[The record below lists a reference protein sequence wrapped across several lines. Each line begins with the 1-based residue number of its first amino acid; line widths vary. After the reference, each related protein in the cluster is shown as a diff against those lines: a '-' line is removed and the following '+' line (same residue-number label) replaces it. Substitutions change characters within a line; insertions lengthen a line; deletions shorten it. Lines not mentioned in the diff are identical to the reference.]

1 MVISNLNVHD
11 FFYRRLYQAMI
22 KKNKD
27 NLKTK
32 KKKTKVH
39 GTLNID
45 LSKSEFLNNNEAKS
59 NRLFGKI
66 CLFAGFL
73 VLFCL
78 VLNEIGIFRIAP
90 VIMRITCIASA
101 ILFFI
106 PFLISYILKCN
117 SDWVKYF
124 MITDILIVVV
134 MLYSVLSYHV
144 MMMWLFPLI
153 CSIIY
158 FDKRL
163 VHFAIFT
170 TIPAIVLGHYLACT
184 FLLLGDDPLRTVQ
197 AAMLYGALP
206 RIILFLSVAFVA
218 RQVTRKAS
226 KMLSNAIENSNEI
239 GRMTN
244 GIQLVMSQTQNLM
257 GTRDMQVL
265 AGRLVGNLSDLLV
278 LMLNPEKK
286 PAGTIGVLDGDHFYT
301 VDNNGNPTNICRD
314 LGDDI
319 GFEFNNARF
328 KLAKHIEGA
337 TSYAEEREG
346 FVNIRFYDHGNLT
359 GFAVFRQDVESDDY
373 SMKEVLNIYT
383 HSTTSIINNTML
395 TFNMFRTQEQLAYSL
410 AVVSE
415 NSSQETGQHIRRVSE
430 YARVMGKFICTNEEQ
445 LETFRIAAMLHDIGK
460 LMIPKEIIEKPG
472 RLTAEE
478 FGVMKK
484 HVIYGRDIIGS
495 APGEVMEM
503 ARHIILHH
511 HERWDGTG
519 YLGVSGEDI
528 NQFARYV
535 SVCDVFDALL
545 SRRSYNAAW
554 PAQKVYEE
562 ITSQSGRQFDPS
574 AVEAFKKCYV
584 DMLKIRDQFPDDEN
598 DEETLITTNTQDV
611 SADNNKEN
619 EQEEHKRKALPK
631 INVDPAI
638 VTPISI

>member
-1 MVISNLNVHD
+1 MKNDNKDTL
-11 FFYRRLYQAMI
+11 R
-22 KKNKD
+22 KNK
-27 NLKTK
+27 K
-32 KKKTKVH
+32 KKVH
-39 GTLNID
+39 GTLNIN
-45 LSKSEFLNNNEAKS
+45 LSKTQFMNSNEARA
-59 NRLFGKI
+59 NRLYGKI

-73 VLFCL
+73 VLLCL
-78 VLNEIGIFRIAP
+78 ILNESGVFRIAP
-90 VIMRITCIASA
+90 VIMRIICIASA

-106 PFLISYILKCN
+106 PFVISYVLKK
-117 SDWVKYF
+117 SGEWVKYF
-124 MITDILIVVV
+124 MITDILIVVI

-144 MMMWLFPLI
+144 MMLWLFPLVS
-153 CSIIY
+153 SIIY
-158 FDKRL
+158 FDKKL

-170 TIPAIVLGHYLACT
+170 TIPAIVLGHYLAAT
-184 FLLLGDDPLRTVQ
+184 FLLLGDDPLRTVK
-197 AAMLYGALP
+197 AAMLYGAFP
-206 RIILFLSVAFVA
+206 RIIVFLPIAFIA
-218 RQVTRKAS
+218 RQVARKAS

-244 GIQLVMSQTQNLM
+244 GIQLVMSHTQGLM
-257 GTRDMQVL
+257 GTRDMTVL
-265 AGRLVGNLSDLLV
+265 AGRLVANLGDLLE
-278 LMLNPEKK
+278 LMLRPENR
-286 PAGTIGVLDGDHFYT
+286 PSGTVGVLDGDHFYT
-301 VDNNGNPTNICRD
+301 VDGDGNPNNICRD

-328 KLAKHIEGA
+328 RLSKHVEGA

-346 FVNIRFYDHGNLT
+346 FVNIRFYDKGKLT
-359 GFAVFRQDVESDDY
+359 GFAVFKQDVESDDY

-383 HSTTSIINNTML
+383 YSTTSIINNTML
-395 TFNMFRTQEQLAYSL
+395 TFDMFRTQEQLAYSL

-430 YARVMGKFICTNEEQ
+430 YARVMGKFICENEEQ

-484 HVIYGRDIIGS
+484 HVIFGRDIIGN
-495 APGEVMEM
+495 APGDVMEM

-528 NQFARYV
+528 DKFARYV

-545 SRRSYNAAW
+545 SRRSYKAAW

-584 DMLKIRDQFPDDEN
+584 EMIKIRDQFPDDEN
-598 DEETLITTNTQDV
+598 DEENLVTANTQIVTAEND
-611 SADNNKEN
+611 KIN
-619 EQEEHKRKALPK
+619 EQEKQRRRVLPK

>member
-1 MVISNLNVHD
+1 MKND
-11 FFYRRLYQAMI
+11 
-22 KKNKD
+22 NKD
-27 NLKTK
+27 TLK
-32 KKKTKVH
+32 KKKKKIKVH
-39 GTLNID
+39 GSLNIN
-45 LSKSEFLNNNEAKS
+45 LSKSEFMNNNEAKS

-78 VLNEIGIFRIAP
+78 VLNEAGVFRIAP
-90 VIMRITCIASA
+90 VIMRISCLASA

-106 PFLISYILKCN
+106 PFVISYVLKRN
-117 SDWVKYF
+117 GDWVKYF
-124 MITDILIVVV
+124 MITDILIVVI

-144 MMMWLFPLI
+144 MMLWLFPLVS
-153 CSIIY
+153 SIIY
-158 FDKRL
+158 FDKKL

-206 RIILFLSVAFVA
+206 RVILFLSIAFIA
-218 RQVTRKAS
+218 RQVTKKAS
-226 KMLSNAIENSNEI
+226 KMLTNAIENSNEI
-239 GRMTN
+239 GRMTS
-244 GIQLVMSQTQNLM
+244 GIQLVMSQTQKLM
-257 GTRDMQVL
+257 GTRDMRIL
-265 AGRLVGNLSDLLV
+265 AGRLVKNLGDLLV
-278 LMLNPEKK
+278 LMLKLENRPV
-286 PAGTIGVLDGDHFYT
+286 GTVGVLDGDKFYT
-301 VDNNGNPTNICRD
+301 VDSNGNPNNICRD

-328 KLAKHIEGA
+328 KLSKQINDA

-346 FVNIRFYDHGNLT
+346 FVNIRFYDHGKLT
-359 GFAVFRQDVESDDY
+359 GFAIFRQDVESDDY

-383 HSTTSIINNTML
+383 YSTTSIINNTML
-395 TFNMFRTQEQLAYSL
+395 TFDMFRTQEQLAYSL

-430 YARVMGKFICTNEEQ
+430 YARVMGKYICANDEQ

-484 HVIYGRDIIGS
+484 HVIYGRDIIGN

-528 NQFARYV
+528 NKFARYV

-545 SRRSYNAAW
+545 SRRSYKAAW

-598 DEETLITTNTQDV
+598 DEENIITANSETIVTAETDK
-611 SADNNKEN
+611 ST
-619 EQEEHKRKALPK
+619 EEVQKKKALPK

>member
-1 MVISNLNVHD
+1 MNNE
-11 FFYRRLYQAMI
+11 
-22 KKNKD
+22 NKD
-27 NLKTK
+27 TLK
-32 KKKTKVH
+32 KKKKKKVH
-39 GTLNID
+39 GTLNIN
-45 LSKSEFLNNNEAKS
+45 LSKDEFMSNNEDRS

-73 VLFCL
+73 VLFYL
-78 VLNEIGIFRIAP
+78 ILNEVGVFKIAP
-90 VIMRITCIASA
+90 VIMRISCIASA

-106 PFLISYILKCN
+106 PFVISYVLKRTGE
-117 SDWVKYF
+117 WVKYF
-124 MITDILIVVV
+124 MITDILLIVL
-134 MLYSVLSYHV
+134 MLYSVMSYHV
-144 MMMWLFPLI
+144 MMLWLFPLVG
-153 CSIIY
+153 SIIY

-163 VHFAIFT
+163 VRFAECI
-170 TIPAIVLGHYLACT
+170 TIPGIILGHYLASQ
-184 FLLLGDDPLRTVQ
+184 FLLLGDDPLRTAQ

-206 RIILFLSVAFVA
+206 RVILFLAIAFVA
-218 RQVTRKAS
+218 RQVTKKAS

-244 GIQLVMSQTQNLM
+244 GIQMVMSQTQNLM
-257 GTRDMQVL
+257 GTRDMRVL
-265 AGRLVGNLSDLLV
+265 AGRMVTNLSDLLE
-278 LMLNPEKK
+278 LMLHPEKK
-286 PAGTIGVLDGDHFYT
+286 PVGTVGVLDGDRFYT
-301 VDNNGNPTNICRD
+301 VDTDGNPNNICRD

-328 KLAKHIEGA
+328 KLSKYVENAS
-337 TSYAEEREG
+337 SYSEEREG
-346 FVNIRFYDHGNLT
+346 FVNIRFYDHGKLT

-383 HSTTSIINNTML
+383 YSTTSIINNTML
-395 TFNMFRTQEQLAYSL
+395 TFDMFRTQEQLAYSL

-430 YARVMGKFICTNEEQ
+430 YARIMGQYVCSNVEQ

-484 HVIYGRDIIGS
+484 HVIYGRDIIGN

-528 NQFARYV
+528 DKFARYV

-545 SRRSYNAAW
+545 SRRSYKAAW

-584 DMLKIRDQFPDDEN
+584 EMLKIRDQFPDDEN
-598 DEETLITTNTQDV
+598 DEENIVTANSEAI
-611 SADNNKEN
+611 AAEAEKIH
-619 EQEEHKRKALPK
+619 EQEEHRKKFLPK
-631 INVDPAI
+631 IKVDPSI

>member
-1 MVISNLNVHD
+1 MKND
-11 FFYRRLYQAMI
+11 
-22 KKNKD
+22 NKD
-27 NLKTK
+27 TLK
-32 KKKTKVH
+32 KKKKKVH
-39 GTLNID
+39 GSLNIN
-45 LSKSEFLNNNEAKS
+45 LSKSEFMNNNEAKS
-59 NRLFGKI
+59 NRLFCKI

-78 VLNEIGIFRIAP
+78 VLNEVGVFRIAP
-90 VIMRITCIASA
+90 VIMRISCLASA

-106 PFLISYILKCN
+106 PFVISYVLKRN
-117 SDWVKYF
+117 GDWVKYF
-124 MITDILIVVV
+124 MIIDILIVVI
-134 MLYSVLSYHV
+134 MLYSLLSYHV
-144 MMMWLFPLI
+144 MMLWLFPLVS
-153 CSIIY
+153 SIIY
-158 FDKRL
+158 FDKKL

-170 TIPAIVLGHYLACT
+170 TIPAILLGHYLACT

-206 RIILFLSVAFVA
+206 RVILFLSIAFIA
-218 RQVTRKAS
+218 RQVTKKAS
-226 KMLSNAIENSNEI
+226 KMLTNAIENSNEI
-239 GRMTN
+239 GRMTS
-244 GIQLVMSQTQNLM
+244 GIQLVMSQNQKLM
-257 GTRDMQVL
+257 GTRDIRIL
-265 AGRLVGNLSDLLV
+265 AGRLVKNLGDLLV
-278 LMLNPEKK
+278 LMLKLENRPV
-286 PAGTIGVLDGDHFYT
+286 GTVGVLDGDKFYT
-301 VDNNGNPTNICRD
+301 VDSNGNPNNICRD

-328 KLAKHIEGA
+328 KLSKQINDA

-346 FVNIRFYDHGNLT
+346 FVNIRFYDHGKLT
-359 GFAVFRQDVESDDY
+359 GFAIFRQDVESDDY

-383 HSTTSIINNTML
+383 YSTTSIINNTML
-395 TFNMFRTQEQLAYSL
+395 TFDMFRTQEQLAYSL

-430 YARVMGKFICTNEEQ
+430 YARVMGKYICANDEQ

-484 HVIYGRDIIGS
+484 HVIYGRDIIGN

-528 NQFARYV
+528 NKFARYV

-545 SRRSYNAAW
+545 SRRSYKPAW
-554 PAQKVYEE
+554 SAQKVYEE

-574 AVEAFKKCYV
+574 AVEAFKNCYV

-598 DEETLITTNTQDV
+598 DEENIITANSETIVTAETDK
-611 SADNNKEN
+611 ST
-619 EQEEHKRKALPK
+619 EEAQKKKALPK

>member
-1 MVISNLNVHD
+1 MSNE
-11 FFYRRLYQAMI
+11 
-22 KKNKD
+22 NKD
-27 NLKTK
+27 TLK
-32 KKKTKVH
+32 KKKKKQKAY
-39 GTLNID
+39 GKLNIN
-45 LSKSEFLNNNEAKS
+45 LSKDQFMTDNETKS
-59 NRLFGKI
+59 NKLFGKI

-78 VLNEIGIFRIAP
+78 ILNEVGVFRIAP
-90 VIMRITCIASA
+90 VIMRISCIASA

-106 PFLISYILKCN
+106 PFVISYVLKRTGE
-117 SDWVKYF
+117 WVKYF
-124 MITDILIVVV
+124 MITDILLIVI

-144 MMMWLFPLI
+144 MILWLFPLV

-163 VHFAIFT
+163 VHFTEFT
-170 TIPAIVLGHYLACT
+170 TIPAIVLGHYLACK
-184 FLLLGDDPLRTVQ
+184 FLLLGDDPLRTVE

-206 RIILFLSVAFVA
+206 RVILFLAIAFVG
-218 RQVTRKAS
+218 RQVTKKAS

-257 GTRDMQVL
+257 GTRDMRVL
-265 AGRLVGNLSDLLV
+265 AGRMVTNLSDLLV
-278 LMLNPEKK
+278 LMLNPETK
-286 PAGTIGVLDGDHFYT
+286 PVGTVGVLDGDYFYT
-301 VDNNGNPTNICRD
+301 VDSNGNPNNICRD
-314 LGDDI
+314 LGDEI

-328 KLAKHIEGA
+328 KLNKRAENV

-346 FVNIRFYDHGNLT
+346 FVNIRFYDHGKLT
-359 GFAVFRQDVESDDY
+359 GFAVFRQDVEPDDY

-395 TFNMFRTQEQLAYSL
+395 TFDMFRTQEQLAYSL

-430 YARVMGKFICTNEEQ
+430 YARIMGQYVCQNEEQ

-484 HVIYGRDIIGS
+484 HVIYGRDIIGN

-503 ARHIILHH
+503 ARSIILHH

-528 NQFARYV
+528 DKFARYV

-545 SRRSYNAAW
+545 SRRSYKAAW

-584 DMLKIRDQFPDDEN
+584 EMLRIRDQFPDDEN
-598 DEETLITTNTQDV
+598 DEENII
-611 SADNNKEN
+611 SADSQIVTAKNDKLD
-619 EQEEHKRKALPK
+619 EQEQKRRALPK
-631 INVDPAI
+631 IQVDPSI

>member
-1 MVISNLNVHD
+1 MKND
-11 FFYRRLYQAMI
+11 
-22 KKNKD
+22 NKD
-27 NLKTK
+27 TLK
-32 KKKTKVH
+32 KKKKKVH
-39 GTLNID
+39 GSLNIN
-45 LSKSEFLNNNEAKS
+45 LSKSEFMNNNEAKS
-59 NRLFGKI
+59 NRLFCKI

-78 VLNEIGIFRIAP
+78 VLNEVGVFRIAP
-90 VIMRITCIASA
+90 VIMRISCLASA

-106 PFLISYILKCN
+106 PFVISYVLKRN
-117 SDWVKYF
+117 GDWVKYF
-124 MITDILIVVV
+124 MIIDILIVVI
-134 MLYSVLSYHV
+134 MLYSLLSYHV
-144 MMMWLFPLI
+144 MMLWLFPLVS
-153 CSIIY
+153 SIIY
-158 FDKRL
+158 FDKKL

-170 TIPAIVLGHYLACT
+170 TIPAILLGHYLACT

-206 RIILFLSVAFVA
+206 RVILFLSIAFIA
-218 RQVTRKAS
+218 RQVTKKAS
-226 KMLSNAIENSNEI
+226 KMLTNAIENSNEI
-239 GRMTN
+239 GRMTS
-244 GIQLVMSQTQNLM
+244 GIQLVMSQNQKLM
-257 GTRDMQVL
+257 GTRDIRIL
-265 AGRLVGNLSDLLV
+265 AGRLVKNLGDLLV
-278 LMLNPEKK
+278 LMLKLENRPV
-286 PAGTIGVLDGDHFYT
+286 GTVGVLDGDKFYT
-301 VDNNGNPTNICRD
+301 VDSNGNPNNICRD

-328 KLAKHIEGA
+328 KLSKQINDA
-337 TSYAEEREG
+337 TSYAEKREG
-346 FVNIRFYDHGNLT
+346 FVNIRFYDHGKLT
-359 GFAVFRQDVESDDY
+359 GFAIFRQDVESDDY

-383 HSTTSIINNTML
+383 YSTTSIINNTML
-395 TFNMFRTQEQLAYSL
+395 TFDMFRTQEQLAYSL

-430 YARVMGKFICTNEEQ
+430 YARVMGKYICANDEQ

-484 HVIYGRDIIGS
+484 HVIYGRDIIGN

-528 NQFARYV
+528 NKFARYV

-545 SRRSYNAAW
+545 SRRSYKPAW
-554 PAQKVYEE
+554 SAQKVYEE

-574 AVEAFKKCYV
+574 AVEAFKNCYV

-598 DEETLITTNTQDV
+598 DEENIITANSETIVTAETDK
-611 SADNNKEN
+611 ST
-619 EQEEHKRKALPK
+619 EEAQKKKALPK

>member
-1 MVISNLNVHD
+1 MKND
-11 FFYRRLYQAMI
+11 
-22 KKNKD
+22 NKD
-27 NLKTK
+27 TLK
-32 KKKTKVH
+32 KKKKKVH
-39 GTLNID
+39 GSLNIN
-45 LSKSEFLNNNEAKS
+45 LSKSEFMNNNEAKS
-59 NRLFGKI
+59 NRLFCKI

-78 VLNEIGIFRIAP
+78 VLNEAGVFRIAP
-90 VIMRITCIASA
+90 VIMRISCLASA

-106 PFLISYILKCN
+106 PFVISYVLKRN
-117 SDWVKYF
+117 GDWVKYF
-124 MITDILIVVV
+124 MIIDILIVVI
-134 MLYSVLSYHV
+134 MLYSLLSYHV
-144 MMMWLFPLI
+144 MMLWLFPLVS
-153 CSIIY
+153 SIIY
-158 FDKRL
+158 FDKKL

-170 TIPAIVLGHYLACT
+170 TIPAILLGHYLACT

-206 RIILFLSVAFVA
+206 RVILFLSIAFIA
-218 RQVTRKAS
+218 RQVTKKAS
-226 KMLSNAIENSNEI
+226 KMLTNAIENSNEI
-239 GRMTN
+239 GRMTS
-244 GIQLVMSQTQNLM
+244 GIQLVMSQNQKLM
-257 GTRDMQVL
+257 GTRDIRIL
-265 AGRLVGNLSDLLV
+265 AGRLVKNLGDLLV
-278 LMLNPEKK
+278 LMLKLENRPV
-286 PAGTIGVLDGDHFYT
+286 GTVGVLDGDKFYT
-301 VDNNGNPTNICRD
+301 VDSNGNPNNICRD

-328 KLAKHIEGA
+328 KLSKQINDA
-337 TSYAEEREG
+337 TSYAEKREG
-346 FVNIRFYDHGNLT
+346 FVNIRFYDHGKLT
-359 GFAVFRQDVESDDY
+359 GFAIFRQDVESDDY

-383 HSTTSIINNTML
+383 YSTTSIINNTML
-395 TFNMFRTQEQLAYSL
+395 TFDMFRTQEQLAYSL

-430 YARVMGKFICTNEEQ
+430 YARVMGKYICANDEQ

-484 HVIYGRDIIGS
+484 HVIYGRDIIGN

-528 NQFARYV
+528 NKFARYV

-545 SRRSYNAAW
+545 SRRSYKPAW
-554 PAQKVYEE
+554 SAQKVYEE

-574 AVEAFKKCYV
+574 AVEAFKNCYV

-598 DEETLITTNTQDV
+598 DEENIITANSETIVTAETDK
-611 SADNNKEN
+611 ST
-619 EQEEHKRKALPK
+619 EEAQKKKALPK

>member
-1 MVISNLNVHD
+1 MKND
-11 FFYRRLYQAMI
+11 
-22 KKNKD
+22 NKD
-27 NLKTK
+27 TLK
-32 KKKTKVH
+32 KKKKKVH
-39 GTLNID
+39 GSLNIN
-45 LSKSEFLNNNEAKS
+45 LSKSEFMNNNEAKS
-59 NRLFGKI
+59 NRLFCKI

-78 VLNEIGIFRIAP
+78 VLNEAGVFRIAP
-90 VIMRITCIASA
+90 VIMRISCLASA

-106 PFLISYILKCN
+106 PFVVSYVLKRN
-117 SDWVKYF
+117 GDWVKYF
-124 MITDILIVVV
+124 MIIDILIVVI
-134 MLYSVLSYHV
+134 MLYSLLSYHV
-144 MMMWLFPLI
+144 MMLWLFPLVS
-153 CSIIY
+153 SIIY
-158 FDKRL
+158 FDKKL

-170 TIPAIVLGHYLACT
+170 TIPAILLGHYLACT

-206 RIILFLSVAFVA
+206 RVILFLSIAFIA
-218 RQVTRKAS
+218 RQVTKKAS
-226 KMLSNAIENSNEI
+226 KMLTNAIENSNEI
-239 GRMTN
+239 GRMTS
-244 GIQLVMSQTQNLM
+244 GIQLVMSQNQKLM
-257 GTRDMQVL
+257 GTRDIRIL
-265 AGRLVGNLSDLLV
+265 AGRLVKNLGDLLV
-278 LMLNPEKK
+278 LMLKLENRPV
-286 PAGTIGVLDGDHFYT
+286 GTVGVLDGDKFYT
-301 VDNNGNPTNICRD
+301 VDSNGNPNNICRD

-328 KLAKHIEGA
+328 KLSKQINDA

-346 FVNIRFYDHGNLT
+346 FVNIRFYDHGKLT
-359 GFAVFRQDVESDDY
+359 GFAIFRQDVESDDY

-383 HSTTSIINNTML
+383 YSTTSIINNTML
-395 TFNMFRTQEQLAYSL
+395 TFDMFRTQEQLAYSL

-430 YARVMGKFICTNEEQ
+430 YARVMGKYICANDEQ

-484 HVIYGRDIIGS
+484 HVIYGRDIIGN

-528 NQFARYV
+528 NKFARYV

-545 SRRSYNAAW
+545 SRRSYKPAW
-554 PAQKVYEE
+554 SAQKVYEE

-598 DEETLITTNTQDV
+598 DEENIITANSETIVTAETDK
-611 SADNNKEN
+611 ST
-619 EQEEHKRKALPK
+619 EEAQKKKALPK

>member
-1 MVISNLNVHD
+1 MKND
-11 FFYRRLYQAMI
+11 
-22 KKNKD
+22 NKD
-27 NLKTK
+27 TLK
-32 KKKTKVH
+32 KKKKKVH
-39 GTLNID
+39 GSLNIN
-45 LSKSEFLNNNEAKS
+45 LSKSEFMNNNEAKS
-59 NRLFGKI
+59 NRLFCKI

-78 VLNEIGIFRIAP
+78 VLNEAGVFRIAP
-90 VIMRITCIASA
+90 VIMRISCLASA

-106 PFLISYILKCN
+106 PFVISYVLKRN
-117 SDWVKYF
+117 GDWVKYF
-124 MITDILIVVV
+124 MIIDILIVVI
-134 MLYSVLSYHV
+134 MLYSLLSYHV
-144 MMMWLFPLI
+144 MMLWLFPLVS
-153 CSIIY
+153 SIIY
-158 FDKRL
+158 FDKKL

-170 TIPAIVLGHYLACT
+170 TIPAILLGHYLACT

-206 RIILFLSVAFVA
+206 RVILFLSIAFIA
-218 RQVTRKAS
+218 RQVTKKAS
-226 KMLSNAIENSNEI
+226 KMLTNAIENSNEI
-239 GRMTN
+239 GRMTS
-244 GIQLVMSQTQNLM
+244 GIQLVMSQNQKLM
-257 GTRDMQVL
+257 GTRDIRIL
-265 AGRLVGNLSDLLV
+265 AGRLVKNLGDLLV
-278 LMLNPEKK
+278 LMLKLENRPV
-286 PAGTIGVLDGDHFYT
+286 GTVGVLDGDKFYT
-301 VDNNGNPTNICRD
+301 VDSNGNPNNICRD

-328 KLAKHIEGA
+328 KLSKQINDA
-337 TSYAEEREG
+337 TSYAEKREG
-346 FVNIRFYDHGNLT
+346 FVNIRFYDHGKLT
-359 GFAVFRQDVESDDY
+359 GFAIFRQDVESDDY

-383 HSTTSIINNTML
+383 YSTTSIINNTML
-395 TFNMFRTQEQLAYSL
+395 TFDMFRTQEQLAYSL

-430 YARVMGKFICTNEEQ
+430 YARVMGKYICANDEQ

-484 HVIYGRDIIGS
+484 HVIYGRDIIGN

-528 NQFARYV
+528 NKFARYV

-545 SRRSYNAAW
+545 SRRSYKPAW
-554 PAQKVYEE
+554 SAQKVYEE

-598 DEETLITTNTQDV
+598 DEENIITANSETIVTAETDK
-611 SADNNKEN
+611 ST
-619 EQEEHKRKALPK
+619 EEAQKKKALPK

>member
-1 MVISNLNVHD
+1 MKND
-11 FFYRRLYQAMI
+11 
-22 KKNKD
+22 NKD
-27 NLKTK
+27 TLK
-32 KKKTKVH
+32 KKKKKVH
-39 GTLNID
+39 GSLNIN
-45 LSKSEFLNNNEAKS
+45 LSKSEFMNNNEAKS
-59 NRLFGKI
+59 NRLFCKI

-78 VLNEIGIFRIAP
+78 VLNEVGVFRIAP
-90 VIMRITCIASA
+90 VIMRISCLASA

-106 PFLISYILKCN
+106 PFVISYVLKRN
-117 SDWVKYF
+117 GDWVKYF
-124 MITDILIVVV
+124 MIIDILIVVI
-134 MLYSVLSYHV
+134 MLYSLLSYHV
-144 MMMWLFPLI
+144 MMLWLFPLVS
-153 CSIIY
+153 SIIY
-158 FDKRL
+158 FDKKL

-170 TIPAIVLGHYLACT
+170 TIPAILLGHYLACT

-206 RIILFLSVAFVA
+206 RVILFLSIAFIA
-218 RQVTRKAS
+218 RQVTKKAS
-226 KMLSNAIENSNEI
+226 KMLTNAIENSNEI
-239 GRMTN
+239 GRMTS
-244 GIQLVMSQTQNLM
+244 GIQLVMSQNQKLM
-257 GTRDMQVL
+257 GTRDIRIL
-265 AGRLVGNLSDLLV
+265 AGRLVKNLGDLLV
-278 LMLNPEKK
+278 LMLKLENRPV
-286 PAGTIGVLDGDHFYT
+286 GTVGVLDGDKFYT
-301 VDNNGNPTNICRD
+301 VDSNGNPNNICRD

-328 KLAKHIEGA
+328 KLSKQINDA

-346 FVNIRFYDHGNLT
+346 FVNIRFYDHGKLT
-359 GFAVFRQDVESDDY
+359 GFAIFRQDVESDDY

-383 HSTTSIINNTML
+383 YSTTSIIHNTML
-395 TFNMFRTQEQLAYSL
+395 TFDMFRTQEQLAYSL

-430 YARVMGKFICTNEEQ
+430 YARVMGKYICANDEQ

-484 HVIYGRDIIGS
+484 HVIYGRDIIGN

-528 NQFARYV
+528 NKFARYV

-545 SRRSYNAAW
+545 SRRSYKPAW
-554 PAQKVYEE
+554 SAQKVYEE

-598 DEETLITTNTQDV
+598 DEENIITANSETIVTAETDK
-611 SADNNKEN
+611 ST
-619 EQEEHKRKALPK
+619 EEAQKKKALPK

>member
-1 MVISNLNVHD
+1 MKND
-11 FFYRRLYQAMI
+11 
-22 KKNKD
+22 NKD
-27 NLKTK
+27 TLK
-32 KKKTKVH
+32 KKKKKVH
-39 GTLNID
+39 GSLNIN
-45 LSKSEFLNNNEAKS
+45 LSKSEFMNNNEAKS
-59 NRLFGKI
+59 NRLFCKI

-78 VLNEIGIFRIAP
+78 VLNEAGVFRIAP
-90 VIMRITCIASA
+90 VIMRISCLASA

-106 PFLISYILKCN
+106 PFVISYVLKRN
-117 SDWVKYF
+117 GDWVKYF
-124 MITDILIVVV
+124 MIIDILIVVI
-134 MLYSVLSYHV
+134 MLYSLLSYHV
-144 MMMWLFPLI
+144 MMLWLFPLVS
-153 CSIIY
+153 SIIY
-158 FDKRL
+158 FDKKL

-170 TIPAIVLGHYLACT
+170 TIPAILLGHYLACT

-206 RIILFLSVAFVA
+206 RVILFLSIAFIA
-218 RQVTRKAS
+218 RQVTKKAS
-226 KMLSNAIENSNEI
+226 KMLTNAIENSNEI
-239 GRMTN
+239 GRMTS
-244 GIQLVMSQTQNLM
+244 GIQLVMSQNQKLM
-257 GTRDMQVL
+257 GTRDIRIL
-265 AGRLVGNLSDLLV
+265 AGRLVKNLGDLLV
-278 LMLNPEKK
+278 LMLKLENRPV
-286 PAGTIGVLDGDHFYT
+286 GTVGVLDGDKFYT
-301 VDNNGNPTNICRD
+301 VDSNGNPNNICRD

-328 KLAKHIEGA
+328 KLSKQINDA
-337 TSYAEEREG
+337 TSYAEKREG
-346 FVNIRFYDHGNLT
+346 FVNIRFYDHGKLT
-359 GFAVFRQDVESDDY
+359 GFAIFRQDVESDDY

-383 HSTTSIINNTML
+383 YSTTSIINNTML
-395 TFNMFRTQEQLAYSL
+395 TFDMFRTQEQLAYSL

-430 YARVMGKFICTNEEQ
+430 YARVMGKYICANDEQ

-484 HVIYGRDIIGS
+484 HVIYGRDIIGN

-519 YLGVSGEDI
+519 YLRVSGEDI
-528 NQFARYV
+528 NKFARYV

-545 SRRSYNAAW
+545 SRRSYKPAW
-554 PAQKVYEE
+554 SAQKVYEE

-598 DEETLITTNTQDV
+598 DEENIITANSETIVTAETDK
-611 SADNNKEN
+611 ST
-619 EQEEHKRKALPK
+619 EEAQKKKALPK

>member
-1 MVISNLNVHD
+1 MNIE
-11 FFYRRLYQAMI
+11 
-22 KKNKD
+22 NKD
-27 NLKTK
+27 TLK
-32 KKKTKVH
+32 KKKKKKAH
-39 GTLNID
+39 GTLNIN
-45 LSKSEFLNNNEAKS
+45 LSKSEFLNNNEESS
-59 NRLFGKI
+59 NKLFGKI

-78 VLNEIGIFRIAP
+78 ILNEIGIFKIAP
-90 VIMRITCIASA
+90 AIMRISCIASA
-101 ILFFI
+101 ILVFI
-106 PFLISYILKCN
+106 PFVISYVLKRTGE
-117 SDWVKYF
+117 WVKYF
-124 MITDILIVVV
+124 MITDILIIVI

-144 MMMWLFPLI
+144 MILWLFPLVS
-153 CSIIY
+153 SIIY
-158 FDKRL
+158 FDKKL

-184 FLLLGDDPLRTVQ
+184 FLLLGDDPLRTVE

-206 RIILFLSVAFVA
+206 RVILFLAIAFVA
-218 RQVTRKAS
+218 RQVTKKAS
-226 KMLSNAIENSNEI
+226 KMLSNVIENSNEI

-244 GIQLVMSQTQNLM
+244 GIQMVMSQTQSLM
-257 GTRDMQVL
+257 GTRDMHVL
-265 AGRLVGNLSDLLV
+265 ANRLVANLSDIIEI
-278 LMLNPEKK
+278 MLHPENK
-286 PAGTIGVLDGDHFYT
+286 PVGTVGVIDGDHFYT
-301 VDNNGNPTNICRD
+301 VGSNGNPNNICRD

-328 KLAKHIEGA
+328 KLSKHIDGA
-337 TSYAEEREG
+337 SSYAEEREG
-346 FVNIRFYDHGNLT
+346 FINIRFYDNGKLV
-359 GFAVFRQDVESDDY
+359 GFAVFKQDVESDDY

-383 HSTTSIINNTML
+383 YSTTSIINNTML
-395 TFNMFRTQEQLAYSL
+395 TFDMFRTQEQLAYSL

-430 YARVMGKFICTNEEQ
+430 YARVMGKYICDSDEQ

-484 HVIYGRDIIGS
+484 HVIFGRDIIGN

-528 NQFARYV
+528 DKFARYV

-545 SRRSYNAAW
+545 SRRSYKAAW

-574 AVEAFKKCYV
+574 AVEAFKKSYV
-584 DMLKIRDQFPDDEN
+584 EMLKIRDQFPDDEN
-598 DEETLITTNTQDV
+598 DEENLVSNTQIVTAETDK
-611 SADNNKEN
+611 ANDNE
-619 EQEEHKRKALPK
+619 EQKRKALPK
-631 INVDPAI
+631 IQVDPAI

>member
-1 MVISNLNVHD
+1 MKND
-11 FFYRRLYQAMI
+11 
-22 KKNKD
+22 NKD
-27 NLKTK
+27 TLK
-32 KKKTKVH
+32 KKKKKVH
-39 GTLNID
+39 GSLNIN
-45 LSKSEFLNNNEAKS
+45 LSKSEFMNNNEAKS
-59 NRLFGKI
+59 NRLFCKI

-78 VLNEIGIFRIAP
+78 VLNEVGVFRIAP
-90 VIMRITCIASA
+90 VIMRISCLASA

-106 PFLISYILKCN
+106 PFVVSYVLKRN
-117 SDWVKYF
+117 GDWVKYF
-124 MITDILIVVV
+124 MIIDILIVVI
-134 MLYSVLSYHV
+134 MLYSLLSYHV
-144 MMMWLFPLI
+144 MMLWLFPLVS
-153 CSIIY
+153 SIIY
-158 FDKRL
+158 FDKKL

-170 TIPAIVLGHYLACT
+170 TIPAILLGHYLACT

-206 RIILFLSVAFVA
+206 RVILFLSIAFIA
-218 RQVTRKAS
+218 RQVTKKAS
-226 KMLSNAIENSNEI
+226 KMLTNAIENSNEI
-239 GRMTN
+239 GRMTS
-244 GIQLVMSQTQNLM
+244 GIQLVMSQNQKLM
-257 GTRDMQVL
+257 GTRDIRIL
-265 AGRLVGNLSDLLV
+265 AGRLVKNLGDLLV
-278 LMLNPEKK
+278 LMLKLENRPV
-286 PAGTIGVLDGDHFYT
+286 GTVGVLDGDKFYT
-301 VDNNGNPTNICRD
+301 VDSNGNPNNICRD

-328 KLAKHIEGA
+328 KLSKQINDA

-346 FVNIRFYDHGNLT
+346 FVNIRFYDHGKLT
-359 GFAVFRQDVESDDY
+359 GFAIFRQDVESDDY

-383 HSTTSIINNTML
+383 YSTTSIINNTML
-395 TFNMFRTQEQLAYSL
+395 TFDMFRTQEQLAYSL

-430 YARVMGKFICTNEEQ
+430 YARVMGKYICANDEQ

-484 HVIYGRDIIGS
+484 HVIYGRDIIGN

-528 NQFARYV
+528 NKFARYV

-545 SRRSYNAAW
+545 SRRSYKPAW
-554 PAQKVYEE
+554 SAQKVYEE

-598 DEETLITTNTQDV
+598 DEENIITANSETIVTAETDK
-611 SADNNKEN
+611 ST
-619 EQEEHKRKALPK
+619 EEAQKKKALPK

>member
-1 MVISNLNVHD
+1 MSNE
-11 FFYRRLYQAMI
+11 
-22 KKNKD
+22 NKD
-27 NLKTK
+27 ALK
-32 KKKTKVH
+32 KKKKVH
-39 GTLNID
+39 GRLNIN
-45 LSKSEFLNNNEAKS
+45 LSKSEFMSNNESRS

-78 VLNEIGIFRIAP
+78 ILNEIGLFRIAP
-90 VIMRITCIASA
+90 QIMRISCIASA

-106 PFLISYILKCN
+106 PFILSYIFKQKGE
-117 SDWVKYF
+117 WVKYF
-124 MITDILIVVV
+124 MITDILIVVI

-144 MMMWLFPLI
+144 MILWLLPLV
-153 CSIIY
+153 SSVIY
-158 FDKRL
+158 FDKKL
-163 VHFAIFT
+163 VNFATFT
-170 TIPAIVLGHYLACT
+170 TIPAIILGHVLASK
-184 FLLLGDDPLRTVQ
+184 FLLLGDDPLRTVE
-197 AAMLYGALP
+197 AALLYGALP
-206 RIILFLSVAFVA
+206 RIILFLSIAFVA
-218 RQVTRKAS
+218 RQITKKAS

-244 GIQLVMSQTQNLM
+244 GIQMVMNQTQHLM
-257 GTRDMQVL
+257 GTRDMDIL
-265 AGRLVGNLSDLLV
+265 AGRLGANLTDLLT
-278 LMLNPEKK
+278 LMLNPDRK
-286 PAGTIGVLDGDHFYT
+286 PTGAVGVLDGDHFYT
-301 VDNNGNPTNICRD
+301 VDSEGNPNNICRD

-319 GFEFNNARF
+319 GFEFNSARF
-328 KLAKHIEGA
+328 KLRKFVEGA
-337 TSYAEEREG
+337 TSYAEGREG
-346 FVNIRFYDHGNLT
+346 FINIRFYDHGKLT
-359 GFAVFRQDVESDDY
+359 GFAVFRQDVEPDDY

-383 HSTTSIINNTML
+383 YSTTSIINNTML
-395 TFNMFRTQEQLAYSL
+395 TFDMFRTQEQLAYSL

-430 YARVMGKFICTNEEQ
+430 YARIMGKYVCDSDEQ

-478 FGVMKK
+478 FGIMKK
-484 HVIYGRDIIGS
+484 HVIYGRDIIGN
-495 APGEVMEM
+495 APGDVMEM

-528 NQFARYV
+528 DKFARYV

-545 SRRSYNAAW
+545 SRRSYKDAW

-584 DMLKIRDQFPDDEN
+584 EMLKIRDRFPDDEN
-598 DEETLITTNTQDV
+598 DEENLVSTNSQVVTAETDKLE
-611 SADNNKEN
+611 SHE
-619 EQEEHKRKALPK
+619 EQKRRALPK

>member
-1 MVISNLNVHD
+1 MKND
-11 FFYRRLYQAMI
+11 
-22 KKNKD
+22 NKD
-27 NLKTK
+27 TLK
-32 KKKTKVH
+32 KKKKKVH
-39 GTLNID
+39 GSLNIN
-45 LSKSEFLNNNEAKS
+45 LSKSEFMNNNEAKS
-59 NRLFGKI
+59 NRLFCKI

-78 VLNEIGIFRIAP
+78 VLNEVGVFRIAP
-90 VIMRITCIASA
+90 VIMRISCLASA

-106 PFLISYILKCN
+106 PFVISYVLKRN
-117 SDWVKYF
+117 GDWVKYF
-124 MITDILIVVV
+124 MIIDILIVVI
-134 MLYSVLSYHV
+134 MLYSLLSYHV
-144 MMMWLFPLI
+144 MMLWLFPLVS
-153 CSIIY
+153 SIIY
-158 FDKRL
+158 FDKKL

-170 TIPAIVLGHYLACT
+170 TIPAILLGHYLACT

-206 RIILFLSVAFVA
+206 RVILFLSIAFIA
-218 RQVTRKAS
+218 RQVTKKAS
-226 KMLSNAIENSNEI
+226 KMLTNAIENSNEI
-239 GRMTN
+239 GRMTS
-244 GIQLVMSQTQNLM
+244 GIQLVMSQNQKLM
-257 GTRDMQVL
+257 GTRDIRIL
-265 AGRLVGNLSDLLV
+265 AGRLVKNLGDLLV
-278 LMLNPEKK
+278 LMLKLENRPV
-286 PAGTIGVLDGDHFYT
+286 GTVGVLDGDKFYT
-301 VDNNGNPTNICRD
+301 VDSNGNPNNICRD

-328 KLAKHIEGA
+328 KLSKQINDA
-337 TSYAEEREG
+337 TSYAEKREG
-346 FVNIRFYDHGNLT
+346 FVNIRFYDHGKLT
-359 GFAVFRQDVESDDY
+359 GFAIFRQDVESDDY

-383 HSTTSIINNTML
+383 YSTTSIINNTML
-395 TFNMFRTQEQLAYSL
+395 TFDMFRTQEQLAYSL

-430 YARVMGKFICTNEEQ
+430 YARVMGKYICANDEQ

-484 HVIYGRDIIGS
+484 HVIYGRDIIGN

-528 NQFARYV
+528 NKFARYV

-545 SRRSYNAAW
+545 SRRSYKPAW
-554 PAQKVYEE
+554 SAQKVYEE

-598 DEETLITTNTQDV
+598 DEENIITANSETIVTAETDK
-611 SADNNKEN
+611 ST
-619 EQEEHKRKALPK
+619 EEAQKKKALPK

>member
-1 MVISNLNVHD
+1 MKND
-11 FFYRRLYQAMI
+11 
-22 KKNKD
+22 NKD
-27 NLKTK
+27 TLK
-32 KKKTKVH
+32 KKKKKVH
-39 GTLNID
+39 GSLNIN
-45 LSKSEFLNNNEAKS
+45 LSKSEFMNNNEAKS
-59 NRLFGKI
+59 NRLFCKI

-78 VLNEIGIFRIAP
+78 VLNEAGVFRIAP
-90 VIMRITCIASA
+90 VIMRISCLASA

-106 PFLISYILKCN
+106 PFVISYVLKRN
-117 SDWVKYF
+117 GDWVKYF
-124 MITDILIVVV
+124 MIIDILIVVI
-134 MLYSVLSYHV
+134 MLYSLLSYHV
-144 MMMWLFPLI
+144 MMLWLFPLVS
-153 CSIIY
+153 SIIY
-158 FDKRL
+158 FDKKL

-170 TIPAIVLGHYLACT
+170 TIPAILLGHYLACT

-206 RIILFLSVAFVA
+206 RVILFLSIAFIA
-218 RQVTRKAS
+218 RQVTKKAS
-226 KMLSNAIENSNEI
+226 KMLTNAIENSNEI
-239 GRMTN
+239 GRMTS
-244 GIQLVMSQTQNLM
+244 GIQLVMSQNQKLM
-257 GTRDMQVL
+257 GTRDIRIL
-265 AGRLVGNLSDLLV
+265 AGRLVKNLGDLLV
-278 LMLNPEKK
+278 LMLKLENRPV
-286 PAGTIGVLDGDHFYT
+286 GTVGVLDGDKFYT
-301 VDNNGNPTNICRD
+301 VDSNGNPNNICRD

-328 KLAKHIEGA
+328 KLSKQINDA
-337 TSYAEEREG
+337 TSYAEKREG
-346 FVNIRFYDHGNLT
+346 FVNIRFYDHGKLT
-359 GFAVFRQDVESDDY
+359 GFAIFRQDVESDDY

-383 HSTTSIINNTML
+383 YSTTSIINNTML
-395 TFNMFRTQEQLAYSL
+395 TFDMFRTQEQLAYSL

-430 YARVMGKFICTNEEQ
+430 YARVMGKYICANDEQ

-484 HVIYGRDIIGS
+484 HVIYGRDIIGN

-528 NQFARYV
+528 NKFARYV

-545 SRRSYNAAW
+545 SRRSYKPAW
-554 PAQKVYEE
+554 SAQKVYEE

-574 AVEAFKKCYV
+574 AVEAFKNCYV

-598 DEETLITTNTQDV
+598 DEENIITANSETIVTAETDK
-611 SADNNKEN
+611 ST
-619 EQEEHKRKALPK
+619 EEVQKKKALPK

>member
-1 MVISNLNVHD
+1 MKND
-11 FFYRRLYQAMI
+11 
-22 KKNKD
+22 NKD
-27 NLKTK
+27 TLK
-32 KKKTKVH
+32 KKKKKVH
-39 GTLNID
+39 GSLNIN
-45 LSKSEFLNNNEAKS
+45 LSKSEFMNNNEAKS
-59 NRLFGKI
+59 NRLFCKI

-78 VLNEIGIFRIAP
+78 VLNEAGVFRIAP
-90 VIMRITCIASA
+90 VIMRISCLASA

-106 PFLISYILKCN
+106 PFVISYVLKRN
-117 SDWVKYF
+117 GDWVKYF
-124 MITDILIVVV
+124 MIIDILIVVI
-134 MLYSVLSYHV
+134 MLYSLLSYHV
-144 MMMWLFPLI
+144 MMLWLFPLVS
-153 CSIIY
+153 SIIY
-158 FDKRL
+158 FDKKL

-170 TIPAIVLGHYLACT
+170 TIPAILLGHYLACT

-206 RIILFLSVAFVA
+206 RVILFLSIAFIA
-218 RQVTRKAS
+218 RQVTKKAS
-226 KMLSNAIENSNEI
+226 KMLTNAIENSNEI
-239 GRMTN
+239 GRMTS
-244 GIQLVMSQTQNLM
+244 GIQLVMSQNQKLM
-257 GTRDMQVL
+257 GTRDIRIL
-265 AGRLVGNLSDLLV
+265 AGRLVKNLGDLLV
-278 LMLNPEKK
+278 LMLKLENRPV
-286 PAGTIGVLDGDHFYT
+286 GTVGVLDGDKFYT
-301 VDNNGNPTNICRD
+301 VDSNGNPNNICRD

-328 KLAKHIEGA
+328 KLSKQINDA
-337 TSYAEEREG
+337 TSYAEKREG
-346 FVNIRFYDHGNLT
+346 FVNIRFYDHGKLT
-359 GFAVFRQDVESDDY
+359 GFAIFRQDVESDDY

-383 HSTTSIINNTML
+383 YSTTSIINNTML
-395 TFNMFRTQEQLAYSL
+395 TFDMFRTQEQLAYSL

-430 YARVMGKFICTNEEQ
+430 YARVMGKYICANDEQ

-484 HVIYGRDIIGS
+484 HVIYGRDIIGN

-528 NQFARYV
+528 NKFARYV

-545 SRRSYNAAW
+545 SRRSYKPAW
-554 PAQKVYEE
+554 SAQKVYEE

-574 AVEAFKKCYV
+574 AVEAFKNCYV

-598 DEETLITTNTQDV
+598 DEENIITANSETIVTAETDKSTEETQ
-611 SADNNKEN
+611 K
-619 EQEEHKRKALPK
+619 KKALPK